1 MPQPIPPAAPT
12 SPPSLLR
19 RLQRWLRA
27 AEYTRMVAK
36 LRAFIVIVAIIS
48 LVSTCITITTELESH
63 RLDQEGVRVSGI
75 VEDVKFIYV
84 VRHSSCH
91 VEIAVSFSPHG
102 SSERVRVRADDA
114 GGTRGYTN
122 IGICG
127 PTNQINKGDSVPVD
141 YAASGAR
148 VNRII
153 WHDQDVALKTFF
165 IPTVM
170 FWCLLVVFLIWNH
183 QISPTRTSHT
193 PARRP

>member
-75 VEDVKFIYV
+75 VEDVKFIYG
-84 VRHSSCH
+84 VRHSSCS
-91 VEIAVSFSPHG
+91 VEIAVSFSPQG

-114 GGTRGYTN
+114 SGTRGYTN
-122 IGICG
+122 IGTCD
-127 PTNQINKGDSVPVD
+127 PSNQINKGASVAVD
-141 YAASGAR
+141 YAASDPR

-153 WHDQDVALKTFF
+153 WRDQDVALKTFL

-170 FWCLLVVFLIWNH
+170 FWCVLIVLLIWNH
-183 QISPTRTSHT
+183 RISPTRTSHA
-193 PARRP
+193 PARRA